1 MSNDVV
7 GHIQCLNFLLVAM
20 EELQAHLI
28 AAVLARGVGYPRNI
42 GVGEQVGVHL
52 VLLHSTQQPVGC
64 RPIDIIEP
72 HAGNNEFGIEE
83 DYIACFP
90 LPTSH
95 FLYLLYLLAGDVAY
109 IVVGVGAM
117 QGGNIVASVF
127 GNISCSITLGKI
139 LSKATLARTLRSY
152 DTYFEQNFTLCWKL
166 RVN

>member
-1 MSNDVV
+1 MSNDIV
-7 GHIQCLNFLLVAM
+7 GHIQCLNLLFVAM
-20 EELQAHLI
+20 EELQAYLV
-28 AAVLARGVGYPRNI
+28 AAVLTGGVGYPRDI

-52 VLLHSTQQPVGC
+52 VLWHSTQQPVGC

-72 HAGNNEFGIEE
+72 HPGNNEFGIEE